1 MSINELRNPHK
12 LIGGLP
18 HKDALKMSEALQ
30 RNGLKAELD
39 QSGETFNVFVEE
51 DDLEKKVEVPLSFV
65 CGGGRIRDLKKTIS
79 E

>member
-1 MSINELRNPHK
+1 MNITDLKKPHK

-18 HKDALKMSEALQ
+18 HKNASELCEALK

-51 DDLEKKVEVPLSFV
+51 DDLEKNVEVPLSFV